1 MTANKLRGEI
11 LVTLAGK
18 EYTARLTVN
27 SIMQIESACGMGIL
41 KLATKM
47 GNGYIMMTHIIDVL
61 TPALRGGGN
70 DLQREDVIKLVQDAG
85 IVRAT
90 AVVGQILTESLTDN
104 SEEAA
109 EGKQEQGE

>member
-1 MTANKLRGEI
+1 MTAIKLRGEI

-18 EYTARLTVN
+18 EYKARLTVN

-47 GNGYIMMTHIIDVL
+47 GNGDIMMTHIIDVL